1 MRRFVIQGSDRIG
14 RVIPLS
20 REIML
25 WTAVLAGAAALF
37 LVQLGARGVVSEEM
51 RWGEVAR
58 EMRASGDYFHPT
70 INGRIYYDK
79 PLGSYWLIVAA
90 SHLTGGVNETAARLP
105 AAVAGWVGVLLVM
118 LLGRRFYDTPTALLA
133 GAILA
138 TSFGFVFYSR
148 RATAD
153 VETVTGV
160 LAAVWLYARNVDRPA
175 GAWVVLLWLV
185 MAITSLTKGLL
196 GFALP
201 AVVLAVHGC
210 WIALA
215 EAEEGESIR
224 GRARAILRRN
234 RWLFSRWSVVAIPLA
249 MAVYLAPFFSSI
261 QGTGASEGLAMV
273 WRENVRRFVS
283 PHNHTGPVYLYVGV
297 LFLIAAPWSAFLPAA
312 LVPFARGRGG
322 AEGDRLVR
330 AYFWAVFLFFTAS
343 ASRRGYYLLP
353 ILPAVAL
360 LVARLSTASADEL
373 RPWSRAF
380 RSAGWV
386 VFVTGVACAGVA
398 IVPPRWILPAP
409 YSHLPDLPAR
419 WAFMIGWL
427 IGLVALVTLVRSA
440 RSRNWVVA
448 GIAFAG
454 LGYGFWVALPAV
466 DDFRTRQAF
475 ALEVR
480 TRTDHE
486 PDKLALFHAETVVF
500 DLGRT
505 APEYST
511 PEALG
516 EAIRLGRVRW
526 VVARRR
532 YLLGADLPARIVY
545 EESTHLWEG
554 ADQMANKLLLL
565 EATGEE

>member
-1 MRRFVIQGSDRIG
+1 MRRFVIWGFERIG
-14 RVIPLS
+14 RVFPPS
-20 REIML
+20 KEGML
-25 WTAVLAGAAALF
+25 WTAVLAGTAALF

-58 EMRASGDYFHPT
+58 EMRTSGDYFHPT
-70 INGRIYYDK
+70 INGRTYYDK

-105 AAVAGWVGVLLVM
+105 AAVAGWGGVLLVM
-118 LLGRRFYDTPTALLA
+118 LLGRRFYDAPTALLA

-138 TSFGFVFYSR
+138 TSFGFVFYAR

-160 LAAVWLYARNVDRPA
+160 LAAVWLYARNLDRPA

-185 MAITSLTKGLL
+185 MALTSLTKGLL

-201 AVVLAVHGC
+201 VVVMAAHGS
-210 WIALA
+210 WVALA
-215 EAEEGESIR
+215 ESEGETFW

-234 RWLFSRWSVVAIPLA
+234 RWLFSRWAVVAIPLA
-249 MAVYLAPFFSSI
+249 MAVYLTPFFSSI
-261 QGTGASEGLAMV
+261 QGTGATEGLAMV

-312 LVPFARGRGG
+312 LVPFARGRSG
-322 AEGDRLVR
+322 ADGDRLVR

-360 LVARLSTASADEL
+360 LVARVATATTDEL
-373 RPWSRAF
+373 RPWGRVLRA
-380 RSAGWV
+380 AGWV
-386 VFVTGVACAGVA
+386 VFVAGVA
-398 IVPPRWILPAP
+398 SAGVALVPPRWILPAP
-409 YSHLPDLPAR
+409 YSQLPDLPAR
-419 WAFMIGWL
+419 WPFAFGWL
-427 IGLVALVTLVRSA
+427 VGLVAILTLVRSA
-440 RSRNWVVA
+440 RWRNWVAA

-480 TRTDHE
+480 TRTDRD

-505 APEYST
+505 ASEYST
-511 PEALG
+511 PEALT

-532 YLLGADLPARIVY
+532 YLTGADLPARIVY
-545 EESTHLWEG
+545 EEATHPWDGE
-554 ADQMANKLLLL
+554 DQLANKLLLL
-565 EATGEE
+565 EAIGEE